1 MFDKQVKI
9 NELKEKINT
18 AHEQVHDDL
27 MNITS
32 ILDCIALSENNN
44 IELQNNALNAI
55 SQSIKNI
62 IKDFREKSIKIN
74 KHIQNI

>member
-1 MFDKQVKI
+1 MFEKQEKI
-9 NELKEKINT
+9 NNLKEKINT
-18 AHEQVHDDL
+18 VHEQVYDDL

-32 ILDCIALSENNN
+32 ILDCVALSENNN

-62 IKDFREKSIKIN
+62 IKDFREKSMKIN